1 MTLEELQNE
10 QKNLETQLKQAEMQA
25 ATINGALMFCKHLIT
40 QMEYKNAA
48 KAQQDQGSSERE
60 HQDGN

>member
-1 MTLEELQNE
+1 MTLEQLQNE

-25 ATINGALMFCKHLIT
+25 ATINGALMFCKHLIQLESANAT
-40 QMEYKNAA
+40 Q
-48 KAQQDQGSSERE
+48 AQQDQGSPERE